1 MNMRIAT
8 IVGAR
13 PQFIKMAPLSREI
26 RKHFEEIVV
35 HTGQH
40 YDYEMD
46 RIFFEQLG
54 IPAPDYNLGV
64 GSGSHGYQTGEMLK
78 RIEDVLV
85 KEVPDLVIVYGDTNS
100 TLAGALAASK
110 LGIKIA
116 HVEAGLRCYDKSVPE
131 EVNRVLTD
139 HISDYLFAPTEN
151 AVKCLQKEG
160 ITKEVYF
167 TGDVMLDALLQNLP
181 IAERSSK
188 IMENL
193 NLKPKDFILVTIHRP
208 KNTEK
213 DNLENIVDA
222 IIENGNKVVFP
233 VHPRT
238 RIALERY
245 GLMER
250 LQRSSDVTL
259 IKPVGYLDMLILEK
273 NAKKIL
279 TDSGGIQKE
288 AYFLGVPCIVLRD
301 KTEWIEL
308 IDEGWL
314 VLVGTNKKLI
324 LEQLREFSGN
334 SMRKSYLFGN
344 GEASSKITAIIRMVI
359 KK

>member
-1 MNMRIAT
+1 MRIAT

-238 RIALERY
+238 
-245 GLMER
+245 
-250 LQRSSDVTL
+250 
-259 IKPVGYLDMLILEK
+259 
-273 NAKKIL
+273 
-279 TDSGGIQKE
+279 
-288 AYFLGVPCIVLRD
+288 
-301 KTEWIEL
+301 
-308 IDEGWL
+308 
-314 VLVGTNKKLI
+314 
-324 LEQLREFSGN
+324 
-334 SMRKSYLFGN
+334 
-344 GEASSKITAIIRMVI
+344 
-359 KK
+359 